1 MYGEE
6 NFSIA
11 FGACFCKLKETMN
24 FRVSELGKNNWEGG
38 DISAQPKKFK
48 TLSTF

>member
-11 FGACFCKLKETMN
+11 FGALFCKLKETMN
-24 FRVSELGKNNWEGG
+24 FRVAKFGKNNGG
-38 DISAQPKKFK
+38 GVISAQP
-48 TLSTF
+48 